1 VSHLAEPS
9 NILVTPGG
17 GVKLLDFGI
26 AKLLEVEGGDTGTL
40 TDLGHR
46 ALTPEFAAPEQ
57 V

>member
-9 NILVTPGG
+9 NILVTPVG